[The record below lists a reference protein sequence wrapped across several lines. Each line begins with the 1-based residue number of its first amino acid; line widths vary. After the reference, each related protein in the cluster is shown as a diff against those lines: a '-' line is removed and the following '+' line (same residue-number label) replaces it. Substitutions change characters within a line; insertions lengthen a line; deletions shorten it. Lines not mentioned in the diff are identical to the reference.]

1 MVFNENRWVAFRA
14 ATGEFRAATAEFRAA
29 TAEFRAA
36 TGEFLRQKS
45 KNSLRNSMVFNKNHE
60 FLKECDVFV

>member
-36 TGEFLRQKS
+36 TGEFRRQKS
-45 KNSLRNSMVFNKNHE
+45 KNSLRNSMIFDTKQ
-60 FLKECDVFV
+60 